1 MELVERPSSGCVVTE
16 PPKKGPLVEA
26 GAREC
31 YT

>member
-16 PPKKGPLVEA
+16 PPKKNPLVEA
-26 GAREC
+26 DTRGR